1 VKKKEV
7 PLFKNLSKRGRKVK
21 YDYSPFLNPSTRY
34 LVLEN
39 FDESK
44 YDSIRSTLTRW
55 KKMNNIESKFE
66 YDFFPE
72 NEEQPKRVAIW
83 RISINGK

>member
-1 VKKKEV
+1 MKRKEV
-7 PLFKNLSKRGRKVK
+7 PLFRKVTKRGRSVK
-21 YDYSPFLNPSTRY
+21 YDYSPFLIASTEY
-34 LVLEN
+34 ILLEN
-39 FDESK
+39 FDESN

-55 KKMNNIESKFE
+55 KKKNNVESKFQ

-83 RISINGK
+83 RINGN

>member
-1 VKKKEV
+1 
-7 PLFKNLSKRGRKVK
+7 LFKKISKRGRSVK
-21 YDYSPFLNPSTRY
+21 YDYSPFLNSSTQFIM
-34 LVLEN
+34 LEN
-39 FDESK
+39 FDERN

-55 KKMNNIESKFE
+55 KKINNIQSKFQ

>member
-1 VKKKEV
+1 MKRKEV
-7 PLFKNLSKRGRKVK
+7 PLFKKVTKRGRSVK
-21 YDYSPFLNPSTRY
+21 YDYSPFLIASTQY
-34 LVLEN
+34 IMLEN
-39 FDESK
+39 FDESN

-55 KKMNNIESKFE
+55 KKNNNIESKFQ

-83 RISINGK
+83 RINGK

>member
-1 VKKKEV
+1 VKRKEV
-7 PLFKNLSKRGRKVK
+7 PLFKKVTKRGRSVK
-21 YDYSPFLNPSTRY
+21 YDYSPFLIASTQY
-34 LVLEN
+34 IMLEN
-39 FDESK
+39 FDESN

-55 KKMNNIESKFE
+55 KKNNNIESKFQ

-83 RISINGK
+83 RINGK

>member
-1 VKKKEV
+1 
-7 PLFKNLSKRGRKVK
+7 LFKKASKRGRSIK
-21 YDYSPFLNPSTRY
+21 YDYSPFLSVSAKY
-34 LVLEN
+34 VVLEN
-39 FDESK
+39 CDESN

-72 NEEQPKRVAIW
+72 NEEQPRRVAIW
-83 RISINGK
+83 RISGK

>member
-1 VKKKEV
+1 MFRKVT
-7 PLFKNLSKRGRKVK
+7 KRGRSVK
-21 YDYSPFLNPSTRY
+21 YDYSPFLIPSTEY
-34 LVLEN
+34 ILLEN
-39 FDESK
+39 FDESN

-55 KKMNNIESKFE
+55 KKKNNIESKFQ

-83 RISINGK
+83 RINGN

>member
-1 VKKKEV
+1 MRKKEV
-7 PLFKNLSKRGRKVK
+7 PLFRETSKRGRSVK
-21 YDYSPFLNPSTRY
+21 YDYSPFLNASTRY
-34 LVLEN
+34 VVLEN
-39 FDESK
+39 FDEGN

-55 KKMNNIESKFE
+55 KKINNIKSKFE

-72 NEEQPKRVAIW
+72 NEEHPKRVIIW

>member
-1 VKKKEV
+1 VKRREV
-7 PLFKNLSKRGRKVK
+7 PLFKKASKRGRSIK
-21 YDYSPFLNPSTRY
+21 YDYSPFLSVSAKY
-34 LVLEN
+34 VVLEN
-39 FDESK
+39 CDESN

-72 NEEQPKRVAIW
+72 NEEQPRRVAIW
-83 RISINGK
+83 RISGK

>member
-1 VKKKEV
+1 
-7 PLFKNLSKRGRKVK
+7 LFKKVTKRGRSVK
-21 YDYSPFLNPSTRY
+21 YDYSPFLIASTQY
-34 LVLEN
+34 IMLEN
-39 FDESK
+39 FDESN

-55 KKMNNIESKFE
+55 KKNNNIESKFQ

-83 RISINGK
+83 RINGK